1 MNNHVIDPTYFYDC
15 IEEFSFDFN
24 LYVLTENDD
33 VDEKGYTISK
43 YELQTIRGSLQ
54 STGSSRARSKE
65 GNTLRKE
72 YDFYC
77 KSLYRIKEDD
87 ILEYK
92 NNYYICTDIN
102 NDYDEYGVR
111 GARLKLISLTAYR
124 DLADYIKYLEGQKL
138 V

>member
-1 MNNHVIDPTYFYDC
+1 MHNHVIDPTFFYDA
-15 IEEFSFDFN
+15 IDEFAFDYN
-24 LYVLTENDD
+24 LYVLISNDEL
-33 VDEKGYTISK
+33 DEAGYTISK
-43 YELQTIRGSLQ
+43 YELQTISGSLQ
-54 STGSSRARSKE
+54 STGSFRNRSKA
-65 GNTLRKE
+65 GNTLSKE

-92 NNYYICTDIN
+92 NNFYICTNVN

-111 GARLKLISLTAYR
+111 GAKLKLTSLTAHR
-124 DLADYIKYLEGQKL
+124 DLADYIKYLQGEKL

>member
-1 MNNHVIDPTYFYDC
+1 MQNHVIDPTFFYDC
-15 IEEFSFDFN
+15 IDEFSFDYN
-24 LYVLTENDD
+24 LYVLVENNAI
-33 VDEKGYTISK
+33 DERGYTISK
-43 YELQTIRGSLQ
+43 YELQTISGSLQ
-54 STGSSRARSKE
+54 STGSSKNRSKS
-65 GNTLRKE
+65 GSTISKE

-92 NNYYICTDIN
+92 NNYYICTAIN
-102 NDYDEYGVR
+102 NDYDEWGVR

-124 DLADYIKYLEGQKL
+124 DLADYIKYLRGQKL

>member
-33 VDEKGYTISK
+33 IDENGYTISK

-54 STGSSRARSKE
+54 SSGSARVRSKE
-65 GNTLRKE
+65 GNTTNKE

-92 NNYYICTDIN
+92 NNYYICTNIN

-111 GARLKLISLTAYR
+111 AARLKLISLNTYR
-124 DLADYIKYLEGQKL
+124 DLADYIKYLRGQKL
-138 V
+138 I